1 MSNPTPETQLI
12 KHNSYFEGKVQSLA
26 LDTEKGKAT
35 VGVMKAGTYTFAAS
49 SPELMVVIVGILKL
63 KQADGS
69 FVDYPAQAQFE
80 VAAGTS
86 FDVQCDADVAYICYY
101 S

>member
-1 MSNPTPETQLI
+1 MIQDEQLI
-12 KHNSYFEGKVQSLA
+12 KHSSYFEGKVQSLA

-35 VGVMKAGTYTFAAS
+35 VGVMKPGTYTFSTS
-49 SPELMVVIVGILKL
+49 SPEIMVVVSGILKL

-69 FVDYPAQAQFE
+69 YVNYAAQEQFD
-80 VAAGTS
+80 VAAGAS
-86 FDVQCDADVAYICYY
+86 FEVKCDTDVAYICYY